1 MRATRLSAT
10 DRPTLRKAQIGR
22 CGELLVQYRLLKHGI
37 ESASMTTDAGI
48 DLVAYAP
55 RSREA
60 VTIQVKANLQPKPA
74 GGRGKML
81 LSWDLRET
89 SPAQMV
95 ALVDL
100 STERVCLFRDE
111 EFDKVAQQNKGGN
124 RKFFIYTDPEA
135 RPKEG
140 RLSMDSDFEGHL
152 IEARIEELLGSAAC
166 PA

>member
-81 LSWDLRET
+81 RFTGDKSSPNGRARRSKYGASLALSRRG
-89 SPAQMV
+89 V
-95 ALVDL
+95 
-100 STERVCLFRDE
+100 
-111 EFDKVAQQNKGGN
+111 
-124 RKFFIYTDPEA
+124 
-135 RPKEG
+135 
-140 RLSMDSDFEGHL
+140 
-152 IEARIEELLGSAAC
+152 
-166 PA
+166 

>member
-60 VTIQVKANLQPKPA
+60 VTVQVKANLQPKPRWWPRQNA
-74 GGRGKML
+74 TVLGFTGDKSSPNGRARRSKYGASL
-81 LSWDLRET
+81 ALSRRG
-89 SPAQMV
+89 V
-95 ALVDL
+95 
-100 STERVCLFRDE
+100 
-111 EFDKVAQQNKGGN
+111 
-124 RKFFIYTDPEA
+124 
-135 RPKEG
+135 
-140 RLSMDSDFEGHL
+140 
-152 IEARIEELLGSAAC
+152 
-166 PA
+166 

>member
-1 MRATRLSAT
+1 
-10 DRPTLRKAQIGR
+10 
-22 CGELLVQYRLLKHGI
+22 
-37 ESASMTTDAGI
+37 
-48 DLVAYAP
+48 
-55 RSREA
+55 
-60 VTIQVKANLQPKPA
+60 
-74 GGRGKML
+74 ML

-95 ALVDL
+95 AIVDL
-100 STERVCLFRDE
+100 STERVWLFRDE